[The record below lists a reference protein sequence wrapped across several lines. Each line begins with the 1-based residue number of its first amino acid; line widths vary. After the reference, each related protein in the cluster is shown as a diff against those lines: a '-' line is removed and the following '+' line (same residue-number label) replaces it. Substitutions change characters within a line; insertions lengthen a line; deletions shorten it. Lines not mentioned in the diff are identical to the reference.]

1 LSPIKGSATEL
12 RLVFNQK
19 NFTLERTI
27 ITAIIS
33 YMKSALFS
41 IVSLLFILTFTQCTA
56 HFEPDYTG
64 FSENGKIVQKEL
76 ESELLS
82 MHLPGTYRRHLYN
95 LTTDPSI
102 AGSPE
107 NRYVIDYI
115 YSVMDS
121 AGLDTRT
128 YDYDVL
134 LPQPGENS
142 IRVVTPE
149 VIELENMEAVYS
161 EDPYT
166 DHPDLVHGWN
176 AYSGSGS
183 VTAEVVYAY
192 QGTKEDFER
201 LEELGISVEGKIV
214 IARYGGNFRGYKAK
228 YAELAGAAGLIIYTD
243 PPSNRDNTYPDG
255 IQADETAIQRGSLL
269 TLDYYGDPL
278 TPFEPALPLDNPNT
292 PERLDPDEVDFHT
305 IPVAPIGYGAADEIL
320 SRMEGEEAPDDWQG
334 NFDYSYRLTGGPNL
348 TVELSVDQPYE
359 IRPIS
364 NVVGVIE
371 GAEYPDEWIILG
383 AHLDGWSFGTTDPNS
398 GTAMLLTLA
407 ESLGQLAEEGN
418 RPKRSIMIGHW
429 DAEEFMLIGSSE
441 WVEDLRDELKANS
454 ILYLNADMSVTG
466 PNFRASSSPSLKKPI
481 IQAAKTVTHPDT
493 DGSVYNYWAA
503 NSSNGTPSIG
513 NLGGGSDH
521 VGLYMHT
528 GIPSAG
534 VAISGSVPIYHTNF
548 DTFWF
553 YENYLDSTFTY
564 GPALADVYGLVATRF
579 ANADVLPY
587 DIESYSVDLTTHVND
602 INERAEREVLNGTG
616 ILEQME
622 EISAQIA
629 LTRTLL
635 DEAAENGDLTR
646 VGLRS
651 LNQKLIQ
658 LERSFLHSEGLP
670 FSPWLKSLYAS
681 SDPYSGYAS
690 WMLPAYRY
698 AIEEEMLDDQV
709 FMEGIHQ
716 AHREALA
723 RFSNGLASIIDQ
735 LED

>member
-1 LSPIKGSATEL
+1 MNRAHLSVIFLLSIIFLAQCSAD
-12 RLVFNQK
+12 
-19 NFTLERTI
+19 
-27 ITAIIS
+27 
-33 YMKSALFS
+33 
-41 IVSLLFILTFTQCTA
+41 
-56 HFEPDYTG
+56 FEPDFTG
-64 FSENGKIVQKEL
+64 FSASGKEAQVEL
-76 ESELLS
+76 ERQLLT
-82 MHLPGTYRRHLYN
+82 MHKPETYRKHLYN
-95 LTTDPSI
+95 LTTDPSF
-102 AGSPE
+102 AGTPE

-115 YSVMDS
+115 FSVMES

-149 VIELENMEAVYS
+149 VIELDNKEAVYS

-183 VTAEVVYAY
+183 VTAEVVYANR
-192 QGTKEDFER
+192 GTKEDFER

-214 IARYGGNFRGYKAK
+214 IAKYGGNFRGYKAK
-228 YAELAGAAGLIIYTD
+228 FAEEAGASGLIIYTD
-243 PPSNRDNTYPDG
+243 PPSNQDNAYPNG
-255 IQADETAIQRGSLL
+255 IQPDETAIQRGSLL

-278 TPFEPALPLDNPNT
+278 TPFEPALPLDNPDT
-292 PERLDPDEVDFHT
+292 PDRLDQSEVDFHT
-305 IPVAPIGYGAADEIL
+305 IPVAPIGYGAAEEIL

-334 NFDYSYRLTGGPNL
+334 NFDYPYRLTGGTEL

-371 GAEYPDEWIILG
+371 GSEYPDEWIILG

-407 ESLGQLAEEGN
+407 ESLGQLATEGK

-441 WVEDLRDELKANS
+441 WVEDLQEELMANS
-454 ILYLNADMSVTG
+454 VLYLNADMSVTG

-481 IQAAKTVTHPDT
+481 IQAAKTVPHPDT
-493 DGSVYNYWAA
+493 DGSLYDFWAA
-503 NSSNGTPSIG
+503 NSSNETPSIG

-528 GIPSAG
+528 GVPSAG

-579 ANADVLPY
+579 ANANVLPY
-587 DIESYSVDLTTHVND
+587 DIESYSIDLTNHIRD
-602 INERAEREVLNGTG
+602 INEMANRDILEGTG
-616 ILEQME
+616 ILEEME
-622 EISAQIA
+622 EIAAQIA
-629 LTRTLL
+629 KARTLL
-635 DEAAENGDLTR
+635 DEAAENGNMTR

-651 LNQKLIQ
+651 INRKLIQ

-690 WMLPAYRY
+690 WMLPAYRF
-698 AIEEEMLDDQV
+698 AIEEGRLDDV
-709 FMEGIHQ
+709 TFMEELHQ
-716 AHREALA
+716 AHRDAFE
-723 RFSNGLASIIDQ
+723 RFSNGLASIISE
-735 LED
+735 LE

>member
-1 LSPIKGSATEL
+1 MNRIYILLAS
-12 RLVFNQK
+12 LV
-19 NFTLERTI
+19 L
-27 ITAIIS
+27 
-33 YMKSALFS
+33 M
-41 IVSLLFILTFTQCTA
+41 LLFTQCRGE
-56 HFEPDYTG
+56 FEPDLTG
-64 FSENGKIVQKEL
+64 FADSKKPSQLEL
-76 ESELLS
+76 ENRLLS
-82 MHLPGTYRRHLYN
+82 MHDPETYRKHLYN

-107 NRYVIDYI
+107 NRYVINYI

-142 IRVVTPE
+142 IRVITPE
-149 VIELENMEAVYS
+149 YIDLDNKEAVYS

-166 DHPDLVHGWN
+166 NHPDLVHGWN

-183 VTAEVVYAY
+183 VTAEVVYAH
-192 QGTKEDFER
+192 QGTKEDFEQ
-201 LEELGISVEGKIV
+201 LQELGVDVEGKLV

-278 TPFEPALPLDNPNT
+278 TPFEAALPLDHPDT
-292 PERLDPDEVDFHT
+292 PDRLDPGEVDFHT
-305 IPVAPIGYGAADEIL
+305 IPVAPLGYGAANEIL
-320 SRMEGEEAPDDWQG
+320 SRMRGEEAPDDWQG
-334 NFDYSYRLTGGPNL
+334 NFDYSYKLTGGPDL

-359 IRPIS
+359 TRPIS

-371 GAEYPDEWIILG
+371 GSEYPDEWIILG

-407 ESLGQLAEEGN
+407 ESLGKLAEEGQ

-441 WVEDLRDELKANS
+441 WVEELQDELMANS
-454 ILYLNADMSVTG
+454 VLYLNADMSVTG

-481 IQAAKTVTHPDT
+481 IQAAKTVPHPDT
-493 DGSVYNYWAA
+493 EGSVYDYWAA
-503 NSSNGTPSIG
+503 NSSSGTPSIG

-521 VGLYMHT
+521 VGLYMRT
-528 GIPSAG
+528 GVPSAG

-564 GPALADVYGLVATRF
+564 GPALADVYGLVALRF
-579 ANADVLPY
+579 GNADILPY
-587 DIESYSVDLTTHVND
+587 DLESYSTDLTTHINS
-602 INERAEREVLNGTG
+602 INERAERDILEGTG
-616 ILEQME
+616 IMEQVE

-629 LTRTLL
+629 VVRNLL
-635 DEAAENGDLTR
+635 EDAANSEDVTR
-646 VGLRS
+646 VARRS
-651 LNQKLIQ
+651 INQKLIQ
-658 LERSFLHSEGLP
+658 LERSFLNSDGLP

-698 AIEEEMLDDQV
+698 AIEEERLDDEE
-709 FMEGIHQ
+709 FMADLHE
-716 AHREALA
+716 AHRQALE
-723 RFSNGLASIIDQ
+723 RFSNTLSSMISE
-735 LED
+735 LE

>member
-1 LSPIKGSATEL
+1 
-12 RLVFNQK
+12 
-19 NFTLERTI
+19 
-27 ITAIIS
+27 
-33 YMKSALFS
+33 MKSTIVLLVSALC
-41 IVSLLFILTFTQCTA
+41 IILFTRCSADFD
-56 HFEPDYTG
+56 PDYTG
-64 FSENGKIVQKEL
+64 FSEEGKLAQEDF
-76 ESELLS
+76 ESQLLS
-82 MHLPGTYRRHLYN
+82 MHSPETYRKHLYN
-95 LTTDPSI
+95 LTTDPSF
-102 AGSPE
+102 AGTPE

-142 IRVVTPE
+142 IRVIKPE
-149 VIELENMEAVYS
+149 LIELTNKEAVYS

-166 DHPDLVHGWN
+166 AHPDLEHGWN
-176 AYSGSGS
+176 AYSGSGTA
-183 VTAEVVYAY
+183 TAEVVYAHR
-192 QGTKEDFER
+192 GTKQDFER
-201 LEELGISVEGKIV
+201 LEELGVDVEGKIV

-228 YAELAGAAGLIIYTD
+228 YAELAGASGLIIYTD
-243 PPSNRDNTYPDG
+243 PPSNRENAYPDG
-255 IQADETAIQRGSLL
+255 IQSDETAIQRGSLL

-278 TPFEPALPLDNPNT
+278 TPFEPALPLDHPDT

-305 IPVAPIGYGAADEIL
+305 IPVAPIGYGAANEIL
-320 SRMEGEEAPDDWQG
+320 SRMDGEEAPEDWQG

-359 IRPIS
+359 TRPIS
-364 NVVGVIE
+364 NVVGVVE
-371 GAEYPDEWIILG
+371 GSEFPDEWIILG

-407 ESLGQLAEEGN
+407 ESLGELAEKGH

-441 WVEDLRDELKANS
+441 WVEDLQEELMANS
-454 ILYLNADMSVTG
+454 VLYLNGDMSVTG

-481 IQAAKTVTHPDT
+481 VQAAKSVPHPDT
-493 DGSVYNYWAA
+493 DGTVYDYWAA
-503 NSSNGTPSIG
+503 NSSSGTPSIG

-528 GIPSAG
+528 GVPSAG
-534 VAISGSVPIYHTNF
+534 VSISGSVPIYHTNF

-553 YENYLDSTFTY
+553 YENYLDSTFSY

-587 DIESYSVDLTTHVND
+587 DIESYSVDLTTHVTD
-602 INERAEREVLNGTG
+602 INERAERDILEGTG
-616 ILEQME
+616 LLEQME

-629 LTRTLL
+629 MARIRL
-635 DEAAENGDLTR
+635 DEAAESDELTR
-646 VGLRS
+646 VALRS
-651 LNQKLIQ
+651 VNRKLIQ

-670 FSPWLKSLYAS
+670 FSPWLRSLYAS

-698 AIEEEMLDDQV
+698 AIEEEMLDDDE
-709 FMEGIHQ
+709 FMESLHQ
-716 AHREALA
+716 AHRDALV
-723 RFSNGLASIIDQ
+723 RFSNGLDAIISD
-735 LED
+735 LE

>member
-1 LSPIKGSATEL
+1 MNRILYLFFSL
-12 RLVFNQK
+12 ML
-19 NFTLERTI
+19 I
-27 ITAIIS
+27 I
-33 YMKSALFS
+33 L
-41 IVSLLFILTFTQCTA
+41 FTQCTGE
-56 HFEPDYTG
+56 FEPDLTG
-64 FSENGKIVQKEL
+64 FSESNKPSQLEL
-76 ESELLS
+76 EGRLLS
-82 MHLPGTYRRHLYN
+82 MHSPETYRNHLYN
-95 LTTDPSI
+95 LTTDPSF
-102 AGSPE
+102 AGTPE
-107 NRYVIDYI
+107 NDYVIDYI

-142 IRVVTPE
+142 IRLITPD
-149 VIELENMEAVYS
+149 VIDLDNKEAVYD

-183 VTAEVVYAY
+183 VTAEVAYAN
-192 QGTKEDFER
+192 QGTKQDFER
-201 LEELGISVEGKIV
+201 LAEMGVSVEGKIV
-214 IARYGGNFRGYKAK
+214 IAKYGGNFRGYKAK

-243 PPSNRDNTYPDG
+243 PPSNRENTYPDG

-278 TPFEPALPLDNPNT
+278 TPFEAALPLDHPET
-292 PERLDPDEVDFHT
+292 PERIDRDEVAFHT

-320 SRMEGEEAPDDWQG
+320 SRMEGDAAPEEWQG
-334 NFDYSYRLTGGPNL
+334 NFDYSYKLTGGPNV

-359 IRPIS
+359 TRQIS

-371 GAEYPDEWIILG
+371 GSEYPDEWIILG
-383 AHLDGWSFGTTDPNS
+383 AHLDAWSFGATDPNS

-407 ESLGQLAEEGN
+407 ESLARLVEEGY

-429 DAEEFMLIGSSE
+429 DAEEFLLIGSTE
-441 WVEDLRDELKANS
+441 WVEDLQEELMANS
-454 ILYLNADMSVTG
+454 VLYLNADMSVTG

-481 IQAAKTVTHPDT
+481 VQAAKTVSHPDT
-493 DGSVYNYWAA
+493 DGSVYDFWAN
-503 NSSNGTPSIG
+503 NSSDGTPSIG

-521 VGLYMHT
+521 VGFYMYA

-534 VAISGSVPIYHTNF
+534 VSISGSVPIYHTNF

-564 GPALADVYGLVATRF
+564 GPALADVYGLIALRF
-579 ANADVLPY
+579 GNADILPY
-587 DIESYSVDLTTHVND
+587 DIESYSEDLTTHVNS
-602 INERAEREVLNGTG
+602 INELAERDILEGTG
-616 ILEQME
+616 LMEQIE
-622 EISAQIA
+622 EISAKIA
-629 LTRTLL
+629 LTRNLL
-635 DEAAENGDLTR
+635 DEAADNGSLTR
-646 VGLRS
+646 FERRS
-651 LNQKLIQ
+651 INRKLIQ
-658 LERSFLHSEGLP
+658 IERSFLHSEGLP

-698 AIEEEMLDDQV
+698 AIEEEMLDDEA
-709 FMEGIHQ
+709 FMNDLHD
-716 AHREALA
+716 AHRDALE
-723 RFSNGLASIIDQ
+723 RLSNGFASIISE
-735 LED
+735 LE